1 MKHISTCLLLAAL
14 ALLTACTPRVPDDAR
29 AVGRPARIVPDNGE
43 AVLPP
48 NIAPLNF
55 RIEEEGSAYVVR
67 LYTDADP
74 AGIVIGGRTID
85 IPVKAWH
92 RLLEGARGGL
102 LHTDIYVR
110 GAEGWQQFATR
121 TNAVAEEGVD
131 PYITYRLIQPS
142 YVDYE
147 DLTLI
152 ERNVTNW
159 DERVLFSN
167 RMLSDGDDG
176 QCINCHAP
184 RNYNRGGQSQFHV
197 RQKFGGTVFI
207 SGEQVSKV
215 NLKTDSTLSAGV
227 YASWH
232 PTLPLVAFSVNKTGQ
247 IFHTRSTD
255 KIEVI
260 DYASDLV
267 LYNTE
272 TNQVQHIDAR
282 DDQFETFPC
291 WSPDGGTLY
300 YASARYEA
308 DAYMA
313 ENDFEGLHYNIYSR
327 PYDAATGLFGRQR
340 LLFDADSI
348 GKSVAFPRVSPDG
361 RWLLFSMGRSGQF
374 HVWHSDAD
382 LFVLDLQS
390 GTVSA
395 LEAANSPRMESYHAW
410 SSNGRWILFTSRRT
424 DANYTRLYLSYFDE
438 DGQAHTPLLLP
449 QRDPRHDE
457 RLLRSYNVPE
467 WMVQPVQASLIQLT
481 EGIRRPALQAEY
493 AGSALAAETE
503 SEAAAAAPSDSTGS
517 NVPLHEAAELE
528 GSTPVD
534 Y

>member
-1 MKHISTCLLLAAL
+1 MRHTHTLPLAAL
-14 ALLTACTPRVPDDAR
+14 ALLLAACAPRVPENAR
-29 AVGRPARIVPDNGE
+29 EAGRAARIAPDNAD

-55 RIEEEGSAYVVR
+55 RIEEEGTDYVVH
-67 LYTDADP
+67 LHTAADAE
-74 AGIVIGGRTID
+74 GIVLGGSTID

-92 RLLEGARGGL
+92 RLLEGARGGQL
-102 LHTDIYVR
+102 LTDVYVK
-110 GAEGWQQFATR
+110 GPEGWRRFDTR
-121 TNAVAEEGVD
+121 KNMVAEEDVD

-147 DLTLI
+147 DLTLN

-159 DERVLFSN
+159 DERVLYSN

-207 SGEQVSKV
+207 EGERVSKV

-267 LYNTE
+267 VYDTE
-272 TNQVQHIDAR
+272 ANQVRHIDAR

-291 WSPDGGTLY
+291 WSADGRTLY

-313 ENDFEGLHYNIYSR
+313 ENDFQGLHYNIYCR
-327 PYDAATGLFGRQR
+327 PYDEGTGLFGERR
-340 LLFDADSI
+340 LLFAADSI

-374 HVWHSDAD
+374 HVWHGDAD
-382 LFVLDLQS
+382 LYVQDLVS
-390 GTVSA
+390 GVVSA
-395 LEAANSPRMESYHAW
+395 LDAVNTPRMESYHAW
-410 SSNGRWILFTSRRT
+410 SSNGRWILFTSRRA
-424 DANYTRLYLSYFDE
+424 DANYTRLYIAYFDRE
-438 DGQAHTPLLLP
+438 GRAHTPLLLP
-449 QRDPRHDE
+449 QRDPWHDE

-467 WMVQPVQASLIQLT
+467 WMVEPVQASLIQLT
-481 EGIRRPALQAEY
+481 EGIRQPAVQAEY
-493 AGSALAAETE
+493 AGSALA
-503 SEAAAAAPSDSTGS
+503 SSSDGAGDAILPPAGGELAGGS
-517 NVPLHEAAELE
+517 
-528 GSTPVD
+528 PVD